1 VWHLPD
7 HFAEEGGVE
16 ALMAAPTVFA
26 IEFVSLFF
34 ACVLFVWFYTMT
46 ASSVLLV
53 EPIGDAVLIEHLE
66 GARLQTAGA
75 RAVELLAGAPLDDRS
90 VDPRQRQRARQ
101 HQPART
107 SAGDRHGTFG
117 HGRTPITSRSHP
129 STSALIASNRAGSD
143 PVVYD
148 NTRISP
154 LAS

>member
-1 VWHLPD
+1 
-7 HFAEEGGVE
+7 
-16 ALMAAPTVFA
+16 MAAPTVFA

-34 ACVLFVWFYTMT
+34 ACVLFVWFYSMT

-53 EPIGDAVLIEHLE
+53 EPIGDAVMIEHLE

-117 HGRTPITSRSHP
+117 HRGTAITSRSTSLDPRADRVEPRPVRP
-129 STSALIASNRAGSD
+129 SRRRQHTH
-143 PVVYD
+143 
-148 NTRISP
+148 
-154 LAS
+154 LAT